1 MPSGYN
7 FSVNDSNNRNLKE
20 MNKQIP
26 TYKEAIDQLEK
37 IIAKIDSNEVEI
49 DTLVEDIKQA
59 NELIALCRSKL
70 NRADEEV
77 QKLWSEKQADKE

>member
-1 MPSGYN
+1 
-7 FSVNDSNNRNLKE
+7 

>member
-1 MPSGYN
+1 M
-7 FSVNDSNNRNLKE
+7 K
-20 MNKQIP
+20 KQIP

-59 NELIALCRSKL
+59 NDLISLCRAKL

-77 QKLWSEKQADKE
+77 QKLWSEKQTDKE

>member
-1 MPSGYN
+1 MLSGYN
-7 FSVNDSNNRNLKE
+7 SNINDKTTMKE
-20 MNKQIP
+20 TDRKMP
-26 TYKEAIDQLEK
+26 SYKEAIEQLEK

-59 NELIALCRSKL
+59 NSLIALCRAKL

-77 QKLWSEKQADKE
+77 QKLWSEKQTDKE

>member
-1 MPSGYN
+1 M
-7 FSVNDSNNRNLKE
+7 K
-20 MNKQIP
+20 KQIP

-59 NELIALCRSKL
+59 NSLIALCRAKL

-77 QKLWSEKQADKE
+77 QKLWSEKQTDKE

>member
-59 NELIALCRSKL
+59 NELIALCRLKL

>member
-1 MPSGYN
+1 M
-7 FSVNDSNNRNLKE
+7 KE
-20 MNKQIP
+20 MKKQIP

-59 NELIALCRSKL
+59 NDLISLCRAKL

-77 QKLWSEKQADKE
+77 QKLWSEKQTDKE